1 MTERANGRRLIP
13 IALVGAALCFSTIA
27 RASGDSLDPSF
38 GEGGAAVTREASGV
52 VTGLVEDRQHRLVAA
67 GVSDSG
73 FVLARYRPNG
83 SLDPSFI
90 GGSHLNPGI
99 VSTGLGGGGGA
110 YGVALQGDGK
120 IVVTGANSVLRES
133 SGVVLARYLP
143 DGKLD
148 PAFGSH
154 GLVRSRLGRLAG
166 AGQAVALQ
174 KDDRIVVGGFV
185 GPLRY
190 PGLHRPNPSGLL
202 IRYLANGSI
211 DHSFGNDGQLRIRGK
226 GGRSVAITDVVVLA
240 SGKIL
245 AAGNYGGRFLLARLL
260 PDGRLDSDFG
270 GGDGK
275 TVTKIGHNALCE
287 ACPTMSSLAVAKSG
301 EIVIAGSTGGNS
313 ALAAYDSSGNVDRGF
328 AGHGIVRLKGM
339 SYFGAARDVII
350 THDGRIVVAGGSE
363 FGPRVLRFLSDGEAD
378 DSFAEHGVYSHS
390 FQSFSQACAILEQPS
405 GRLVVGGRADQPLLP
420 EEELS
425 ISDAQFL
432 LFGLRPN

>member
-1 MTERANGRRLIP
+1 MTKRANRRPLIP
-13 IALVGAALCFSTIA
+13 IALVSAALCFSTVA
-27 RASGDSLDPSF
+27 QASGDSLDPTF
-38 GEGGAAVTREASGV
+38 GENGAAVTTEARGV
-52 VTGLVEDRQHRLVAA
+52 VTGLAEDQQHRLVAA

-83 SLDPSFI
+83 SLDPSFA
-90 GGSHLNPGI
+90 GGRHPDPG
-99 VSTGLGGGGGA
+99 VVETELGGGGGA
-110 YGVALQGDGK
+110 YGVALQSNGK
-120 IVVTGANSVLRES
+120 IVVAGANSMLRES

-143 DGKLD
+143 DGRLD
-148 PAFGSH
+148 PGFGSR
-154 GLVRSRLGRLAG
+154 GLVQTRLGRLAG

-174 KDDRIVVGGFV
+174 KDGRIVVGGFV

-202 IRYLANGSI
+202 IRYLADGSV
-211 DHSFGNDGQLRIRGK
+211 DHSFGNGGQLRIRGK

-245 AAGNYGGRFLLARLL
+245 AAGNYGGRFLLARFL
-260 PDGRLDSDFG
+260 PDGRFDPDFG

-275 TVTKIGHNALCE
+275 TVTKIGHNRLCE
-287 ACPTMSSLAVAKSG
+287 ACPTMSSLAVARNG
-301 EIVIAGSTGGNS
+301 EIVVAGSTGGNS
-313 ALAAYDSSGNVDRGF
+313 ALAAYDPSGNVDRGF

-363 FGPRVLRFLSDGEAD
+363 FGPRVLRFLADGETD

-390 FQSFSQACAILEQPS
+390 FQSFSQACAILQQPS

-420 EEELS
+420 EEESS

-432 LFGLRPN
+432 LFGLRPS